1 MIDVRELQKTYGGN
15 LVLDLPELK
24 IPAGQS
30 FGLVGNNGAGKT
42 TFFSLLLDLVEP
54 TQGEITN
61 GGEKI
66 QKNDQWKA
74 HTAAYIDQDFLI
86 GYLTPEEYFELIA
99 QLRQVDLETLQSW
112 LQGFESFFKGEIL
125 GRKRYIR
132 DLSKGNQK
140 KVGLI
145 ACLIGA
151 PKVVVLDEPFANLDP
166 SSQIQLKDLLK
177 NISEQT
183 QTTLLISSHDL
194 NHITEVCERIVLLD
208 HGTVQQD
215 LMTTP
220 ETLKTLE
227 TYFTSISKD

>member
-15 LVLDLPELK
+15 LVLDLPQLM

-99 QLRQVDLETLQSW
+99 QLRQVDLESLQSW

-151 PKVVVLDEPFANLDP
+151 PQVVILDEPFANLDP

-177 NISEQT
+177 NLSEQT

-208 HGTVQQD
+208 HGTIQQD

-227 TYFTSISKD
+227 TYFTSISQD

>member
-1 MIDVRELQKTYGGN
+1 
-15 LVLDLPELK
+15 LK

-99 QLRQVDLETLQSW
+99 QLRQVDPETLQSW

-177 NISEQT
+177 NLSEQT